1 MLANIVVLY
10 IAYILNLPVWCKVLP
25 SIAIAINFIQFTYG
39 IYKAGEKNKQPE

>member
-1 MLANIVVLY
+1 MLTNIVVLY

-25 SIAIAINFIQFTYG
+25 SIAFAINFIQFICV